1 MNNKVC
7 ELVCVCVCVCV
18 CLCVCICVC
27 LPVWVWVDESVW
39 VCVRAHDQGTYR
51 GVQRGHPGV
60 PGGPRT
66 DRNLIISM
74 IGIWYPRRS
83 GKCGGI
89 VATIINTQFNF
100 YDSKYLPANMCKWDR
115 VRSLFL
121 KNTER
126 NYYLTQILSWTQC
139 WPCTRVKIRKF
150 FDPRPNSKKGLI
162 PRSWLLNW
170 TVSIEGTHGAPT
182 WTTKCVS

>member
-1 MNNKVC
+1 MVLQR
-7 ELVCVCVCVCV
+7 EQQSVWVSVCVCVCV
-18 CLCVCICVC
+18 CVCICVC

-60 PGGPRT
+60 PGGLCVCLLVWMWVDESVWVCVRGHDHGTYRGVQGGHPGVSGGPRM

-83 GKCGGI
+83 GKGRGI
-89 VATIINTQFNF
+89 VATINNTQFNF

-115 VRSLFL
+115 VRSVLL

-126 NYYLTQILSWTQC
+126 N
-139 WPCTRVKIRKF
+139 
-150 FDPRPNSKKGLI
+150 
-162 PRSWLLNW
+162 
-170 TVSIEGTHGAPT
+170 
-182 WTTKCVS
+182 